1 MELITEEVRKAAE
14 SSVLCW
20 LATIDADGR
29 PNVSPKEL
37 FYILDARHLVIAN
50 IASPGSAK
58 NILSNSA
65 VCVSF
70 IDVLVQKGFK
80 VHGTARNIAASAP
93 DFGPWS
99 THQKALAGARF
110 QIHSIFVISAEKVEP
125 IIAPSYRFYPNE
137 TDEQSQIE
145 SALRSY
151 GIAKRM

>member
-37 FYILDARHLVIAN
+37 FCILDARHLVIAN

-80 VHGTARNIAASAP
+80 VHGTARNIVASAP

-99 THQKALAGARF
+99 AHLKALAGTRF
-110 QIHSIFVISAEKVEP
+110 QIHSIFVISVEKVEP
-125 IIAPSYRFYPNE
+125 IIAPSYRFYPSE